1 MKSLKYRELQQ
12 ALKSFGAANLKVKL
26 NQCYEVLAAEYHRL
40 TGDTAEKPQQ
50 PVVVHQTNY
59 TYRELQSK
67 LKAYREQRLTTIRL
81 NHKREILEAE
91 LARIEAG
98 PPAGKSRVEYL
109 PLSMVDQPLSLSMIQ
124 HARYSV

>member
-59 TYRELQSK
+59 TYRELQAK
-67 LKAYREQRLTTIRL
+67 LRAYREQRLTDCKL
-81 NHKREILEAE
+81 NAKREILEAE
-91 LARIEAG
+91 LMRIEAG
-98 PPAGKSRVEYL
+98 PPAGKARVHHL
-109 PLSMVDQPLSLSMIQ
+109 PLSVVDEPLSLSMIQ